1 MRDFGHTRYC
11 KKCGSEILVKGETY
25 TMTAD
30 SKFCECDKIKMS
42 LNKDIWKQSKL
53 AGEYP
58 KDYLVIPALDVNDL
72 IRQRVEELKEG
83 FITGRHWD
91 EKDIIYF
98 INKTFGD
105 KLV

>member
-1 MRDFGHTRYC
+1 M
-11 KKCGSEILVKGETY
+11 KKQTNSENFDDGLTQVAPKGEFKAMKKQT
-25 TMTAD
+25 
-30 SKFCECDKIKMS
+30 S